1 VNNII
6 QGLWIGEE
14 LSTME
19 RLSISSFIKNGHDYH
34 LYTYSDIKYVP
45 VGTTIMNA
53 NEILDSDKIFCYQTG
68 EGKNSYSAFSNFFR
82 YKLLLDRGG
91 WWADTDMICL
101 RPFDFEEEYVFST
114 EHYNGGD
121 QITSG
126 LIKTP
131 PGSDVINYAWDV
143 CQTKDPNK
151 IVWGEVGPR
160 LMAAAVEKFSL
171 HKYAKSHQTFMPL
184 GFEMWM
190 QLLMPNLNMEFKNSY
205 TIHLWNEMWR
215 RSGMDKNK
223 DYSPDCFYE
232 KLKKEYL

>member
-1 VNNII
+1 
-6 QGLWIGEE
+6 
-14 LSTME
+14 ME
-19 RLSISSFIKNGHDYH
+19 QLSISSFLKNGHDYH
-34 LYTYSDIKYVP
+34 LYVYDKIEDIP
-45 VGTTIMNA
+45 NGTTIKDG
-53 NEILDSDKIFCYQTG
+53 NEILEDSKIFSYKTG
-68 EGKNSYSAFSNFFR
+68 AGKNSFSAFSNFFR

-91 WWADTDMICL
+91 WWADSDMICL
-101 RPFDFEEEYVFST
+101 QPLDFKSDYVFST
-114 EHYNGGD
+114 EHYNGVE

-131 PGSDVINYAWDV
+131 PNSDVINYAWDI

-160 LMAAAVEKFSL
+160 LVAEAVEKLSL
-171 HKYAKSHQTFMPL
+171 QEHAQPHQTFMPL

-215 RSGMDKNK
+215 RSGMDK
-223 DYSPDCFYE
+223 DGTYHPACIYE
-232 KLKKEYL
+232 KLKGKYL